1 MPRNPKVI
9 AERRKQIG
17 FFMTR
22 VFMTKQKA
30 IKKTIN
36 GMKQNP
42 LVRMVMSSYSL
53 LCNIWMMIM
62 STKLMLIRHKD
73 MEMEV
78 FIMFN

>member
-36 GMKQNP
+36 GMEQNP

>member
-1 MPRNPKVI
+1 MPRYPKVI

-73 MEMEV
+73 MAMEV